1 MSKTDAN
8 LTFFVTGAAKR
19 VGAAIT
25 RALHATGA
33 NVIVHCNRSRDDADI
48 LARELNNARPNS
60 AAILQGDLLAYNALK
75 GLIDQAASV
84 FGRPRHSARKSSRR
98 GR

>member
-33 NVIVHCNRSRDDADI
+33 NVIVHCNRSLKEADAI
-48 LARELNNARPNS
+48 VKELNAIRAKS
-60 AAILQGDLLAYNALK
+60 AAVVQGDLC
-75 GLIDQAASV
+75 
-84 FGRPRHSARKSSRR
+84 RT
-98 GR
+98 